1 MLDENQSI
9 IPYSTSFGSVWFMI
23 EILLNSSETD
33 SFDIGNASMKGYLY
47 CLYLISSLLIVILM
61 LNMLIAIM
69 GDTYNAVYDG
79 AVENGLKERVALMDD
94 HLWLIDLQKV
104 FKNQKYVL
112 IVKPSNDFTET
123 PEPAIQKIEKS
134 KREISRDIMQMNRN
148 LDAGV
153 KLTVKDVLYDLK
165 Q

>member
-1 MLDENQSI
+1 M
-9 IPYSTSFGSVWFMI
+9 
-23 EILLNSSETD
+23 
-33 SFDIGNASMKGYLY
+33 
-47 CLYLISSLLIVILM
+47 
-61 LNMLIAIM
+61 NMLIAIM

-153 KLTVKDVLYDLK
+153 KLTMKDVLYDLK

>member
-69 GDTYNAVYDG
+69 GDTFSKR
-79 AVENGLKERVALMDD
+79 KEFGKQITIKD
-94 HLWLIDLQKV
+94 HLGYVMDNWYQLDDSFPQRGKIKYIITAYSSDEITGEKQMLQQLQEDLEELKRV
-104 FKNQKYVL
+104 INSEAKNNSHNHWED
-112 IVKPSNDFTET
+112 IVE
-123 PEPAIQKIEKS
+123 
-134 KREISRDIMQMNRN
+134 
-148 LDAGV
+148 
-153 KLTVKDVLYDLK
+153 DLK
-165 Q
+165 IN